1 MRQRIYVHILFT
13 LRLSADLYTVESLQI
28 SVNGPGG
35 ELPIVDRLHRRLR
48 HPRQVAAAEDTRLTG
63 VRRPRGQFL
72 IFSLK
77 GTVSWNRWF
86 FPKNL
91 LTFGKQLY
99 KVLLKRFPAMLCF
112 PGDGSLKGDLP
123 NDTTFTPP

>member
-35 ELPIVDRLHRRLR
+35 ELSIVDRLHRRLR

-72 IFSLK
+72 IFSFK
-77 GTVSWNRWF
+77 GTV
-86 FPKNL
+86 FPKSLNIFSLFTTKKCL
-91 LTFGKQLY
+91 LLERKNIFSLAEMFFDGAL
-99 KVLLKRFPAMLCF
+99 FPRRW
-112 PGDGSLKGDLP
+112 
-123 NDTTFTPP
+123 